1 MSSTTSQPS
10 APRPDDKGTTT
21 DERGGFLSRFT
32 VLLSAPR
39 ELWLALTIKFLMFA
53 AYGLT
58 NSTIKLWLSSD
69 FGYSDTQALA
79 LVGAWSLTMTV
90 VTLLVGSLT
99 DAIGLRKTFF
109 LGVGICAV
117 ARLVMA
123 LATTKWLALAGGLF
137 IVRTATTLY
146 ALGTRN

>member
-1 MSSTTSQPS
+1 MSVTTSQPS
-10 APRPDDKGTTT
+10 AERPG
-21 DERGGFLSRFT
+21 DELATPNERVGFVGRFT
-32 VLLSAPR
+32 VLLNAPR

-79 LVGAWSLTMTV
+79 LVGAWSLAMTV

-109 LGVGICAV
+109 LGVGICAI
-117 ARLVMA
+117 ARLTMA
-123 LATTKWLALAGGLF
+123 LSTVKWLALAG
-137 IVRTATTLY
+137 
-146 ALGTRN
+146 

>member
-1 MSSTTSQPS
+1 MSSQPS
-10 APRPDDKGTTT
+10 APHPDDKVANA
-21 DERGGFLSRFT
+21 DERGGFLGRFT

-79 LVGAWSLTMTV
+79 LVGAWSLTMTI

-109 LGVGICAV
+109 LGVC
-117 ARLVMA
+117 L
-123 LATTKWLALAGGLF
+123 
-137 IVRTATTLY
+137 
-146 ALGTRN
+146 